1 MHRYSYPIQNFTINI
16 SFITGSQSPSMH
28 FSPFTNIHVSNL
40 TILEIHMIYWRW
52 ILADFD
58 YSNATKVC
66 SLCGTQEWKITTTK
80 CDVVFEVHR
89 ATITTDWSATIL
101 KLVLKLVLQA
111 DSHHFGDEHVT
122 YSYDLDCE
130 KQWAL
135 ELRQNPTQCIS
146 FWWDNAL
153 RGYRSFQFYFWP
165 GIHIAGICGHS
176 K

>member
-16 SFITGSQSPSMH
+16 SFITGSLSPSMH
-28 FSPFTNIHVSNL
+28 FSQFTNIHVSNL

-80 CDVVFEVHR
+80 YDVVFEVHR

-130 KQWAL
+130 KQEHWNCARI
-135 ELRQNPTQCIS
+135 LRSVSRFDEITHCEATGHFS
-146 FWWDNAL
+146 FTFDPA
-153 RGYRSFQFYFWP
+153 ST
-165 GIHIAGICGHS
+165 
-176 K
+176 